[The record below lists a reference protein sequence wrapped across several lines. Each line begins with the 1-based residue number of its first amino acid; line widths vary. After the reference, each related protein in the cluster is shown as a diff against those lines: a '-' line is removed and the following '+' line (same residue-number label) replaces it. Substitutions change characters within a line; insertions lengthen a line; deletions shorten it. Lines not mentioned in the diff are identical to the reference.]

1 METIELRHMQSQEK
15 AKKKLLD
22 RVMPLIQHQE
32 GEQMRKPRHA
42 ATIEDTY
49 ENMIKD

>member
-1 METIELRHMQSQEK
+1 MDTVGLRHMQSQEK

-22 RVMPLIQHQE
+22 KVMPLIQQQE

-49 ENMIKD
+49 ENMIKE